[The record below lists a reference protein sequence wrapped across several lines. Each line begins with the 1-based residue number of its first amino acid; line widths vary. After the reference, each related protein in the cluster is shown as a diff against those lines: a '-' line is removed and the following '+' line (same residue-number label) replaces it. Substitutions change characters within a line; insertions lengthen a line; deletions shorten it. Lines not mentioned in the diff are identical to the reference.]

1 MRLALRTCWQEREK
15 RRVSRR
21 ERRWVE
27 FGGYFTGSS
36 KMGPPPGVAWFGV
49 VLATCLLNKQDQ
61 VASPG
66 RTFGYGIV
74 AEMHRR

>member
-1 MRLALRTCWQEREK
+1 M
-15 RRVSRR
+15 
-21 ERRWVE
+21 E